1 MNLLLVEN
9 TKITDKKIYFL
20 NKTKTKIV
28 IRIIIIKNLNFNAI
42 FILATITKHH
52 TFSLVKQT
60 INDDDDGYII
70 KIELNSMI
78 EIEWK

>member
-1 MNLLLVEN
+1 MP
-9 TKITDKKIYFL
+9 F
-20 NKTKTKIV
+20 
-28 IRIIIIKNLNFNAI
+28 